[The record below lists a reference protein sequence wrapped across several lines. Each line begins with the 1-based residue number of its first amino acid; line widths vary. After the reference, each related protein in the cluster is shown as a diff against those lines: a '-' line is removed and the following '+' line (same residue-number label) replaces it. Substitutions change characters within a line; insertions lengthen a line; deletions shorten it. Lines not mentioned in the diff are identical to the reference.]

1 MEHFGELNA
10 LNSETKKHHSINVFA
25 AVQVF
30 VHYIHIKLVC
40 IWVYE
45 VGISIYQI
53 KVANNEDL
61 YINYFITH
69 KDCVLRK
76 VMYYCGM
83 HAYTE
88 GVN

>member
-45 VGISIYQI
+45 VGISIY
-53 KVANNEDL
+53 
-61 YINYFITH
+61 
-69 KDCVLRK
+69 
-76 VMYYCGM
+76 
-83 HAYTE
+83 
-88 GVN
+88 